1 MEAAPW
7 SQSAHPRPEYG
18 KIIAALSLGLALTAG
33 LALRLW
39 MFNSFFEVE
48 GDSLVYGDLAK
59 NLLLHGRYAL
69 TLPYGGLHPSLLR
82 LPGYPLFLA
91 FCFRLFGLEN
101 YAAPCYLQIALD
113 LMGCLLL
120 WNFVRRIA
128 PPALRTGAAH
138 CALWLAALCPFT
150 AIYSVLPLCES
161 LTLFF
166 LALALWATVRFLD
179 RARWST
185 ALCFTFAVTSIALL
199 RPDGA
204 LAALALAPA
213 LLLSSRSRAGA
224 QPRLLPMA
232 VVCALLALAP
242 FAVWTWRN
250 WCVFHL
256 VQPLAPRS
264 ATDPGTPAYPG
275 WERWVATWCLDYVST
290 YQIYWN
296 VPGAPLHTD
305 QLPARAF
312 DSPAQRA
319 ETEALALAYNGN
331 GFELTRSLD
340 AGFARLAAQ
349 RTATH
354 PLRTYLWLPLGRLAG
369 MWLRPRTENLPVD
382 LDWWVY
388 SHHHAETRFSWA
400 YAGLNLLY
408 LLLAC
413 AGLCLRPRL
422 WRALLAYLLLRSVLL
437 LTITA
442 PEPRYTIEGFP
453 LLIVLGGLALY
464 RFTYWVWLSVL
475 KVNAPPGNA

>member
-1 MEAAPW
+1 
-7 SQSAHPRPEYG
+7 
-18 KIIAALSLGLALTAG
+18 
-33 LALRLW
+33 
-39 MFNSFFEVE
+39 
-48 GDSLVYGDLAK
+48 
-59 NLLLHGRYAL
+59 
-69 TLPYGGLHPSLLR
+69 
-82 LPGYPLFLA
+82 
-91 FCFRLFGLEN
+91 
-101 YAAPCYLQIALD
+101 
-113 LMGCLLL
+113 
-120 WNFVRRIA
+120 
-128 PPALRTGAAH
+128 
-138 CALWLAALCPFT
+138 
-150 AIYSVLPLCES
+150 
-161 LTLFF
+161 
-166 LALALWATVRFLD
+166 
-179 RARWST
+179 
-185 ALCFTFAVTSIALL
+185 
-199 RPDGA
+199 
-204 LAALALAPA
+204 
-213 LLLSSRSRAGA
+213 
-224 QPRLLPMA
+224 MA

-264 ATDPGTPAYPG
+264 ATDPGTPTYPG

-305 QLPARAF
+305 QLPDRAF

-475 KVNAPPGNA
+475 KVNASPGNA